1 MIIRTHSKGFTLIEL
16 MLVVIII
23 SILSAM
29 VVPRLVGRSKEA
41 KLAAAK
47 ADIES
52 NMSLVLDMY
61 ELDNGIYPTT
71 EQGLIALINK
81 PTTSPVPANWKGPYL
96 KKLPKDPWGKDYVYA
111 CPGMHNKGDYDL
123 FSYGPDGIE
132 SQDDIV
138 NWGSETSAQ
147 EE

>member
-1 MIIRTHSKGFTLIEL
+1 MITKRDKRGFTLIEL

-29 VVPRLVGRSKEA
+29 VVPRLVGRSREA
-41 KLAAAK
+41 RIAAVR

-52 NMSLVLDMY
+52 NIALALDMY
-61 ELDNGIYPTT
+61 ELDNGTYPTT
-71 EQGLIALINK
+71 EQGLVGLARK
-81 PTTSPVPANWKGPYL
+81 TTMAPAPPNWKGPYL
-96 KKLPKDPWGKDYVYA
+96 RKTPKDPWGNDYVYA
-111 CPGMHNKGDYDL
+111 CPGLHNKDDYDL

-138 NWGSETSAQ
+138 NWETEA
-147 EE
+147 ER

>member
-1 MIIRTHSKGFTLIEL
+1 MIIRTDSKGFTLIEL

-52 NMSLVLDMY
+52 NISLVLDMY
-61 ELDNGIYPTT
+61 ELDNGLYPTT
-71 EQGLIALINK
+71 EQGLIALMGK
-81 PTTSPVPANWKGPYL
+81 PTTSPVPTNWKGPYL
-96 KKLPKDPWGKDYVYA
+96 KKLPKDPWGKDYVYTS
-111 CPGMHNKGDYDL
+111 PGMHNKDDYDL

-138 NWGSETSAQ
+138 NWESESAAQ
-147 EE
+147 E

>member
-1 MIIRTHSKGFTLIEL
+1 MNKGLKGFTLIEL

-41 KLAAAK
+41 RIAAAK

-52 NMSLVLDMY
+52 NIALSLDMY
-61 ELDNGIYPTT
+61 ELDNGTYPST
-71 EQGLIALINK
+71 EQGLIALMRK
-81 PTTSPVPANWKGPYL
+81 PNMAPVPTNWKGPYL
-96 KKLPKDPWGKDYVYA
+96 RKPPKDPWGNDYVYIS
-111 CPGMHNKGDYDL
+111 PGMHNKDDYDL

-138 NWGSETSAQ
+138 NWETESER
-147 EE
+147 

>member
-1 MIIRTHSKGFTLIEL
+1 MLSLKNRKGFTLIEL

-41 KLAAAK
+41 KEAAAK

-52 NMSLVLDMY
+52 NIALSLDMY
-61 ELDNGIYPTT
+61 ELDNGTYPST
-71 EQGLIALINK
+71 EQGLVSLMRK
-81 PTTSPVPANWKGPYL
+81 PSMAPVPSNWKGPYL
-96 KKLPKDPWGKDYVYA
+96 RKTPKDPWGNEYTYA
-111 CPGMHNKGDYDL
+111 CPGMHNKDDYDL

-138 NWGSETSAQ
+138 NWETESER
-147 EE
+147 

>member
-1 MIIRTHSKGFTLIEL
+1 MPKNKRGFTLIEL

-41 KLAAAK
+41 RVAAART
-47 ADIES
+47 DVES
-52 NMSLVLDMY
+52 NIALALDMY

-71 EQGLIALINK
+71 EQGIAALARK
-81 PTTSPVPANWKGPYL
+81 PSMAPVPPNWKGPYL
-96 KKLPKDPWGKDYVYA
+96 RKTPKDPWGNDYVYV
-111 CPGMHNKGDYDL
+111 CPGLHNKDDYDL
-123 FSYGPDGIE
+123 FSYGSDEIE

-138 NWGSETSAQ
+138 NWEKDTQ
-147 EE
+147 E